1 MAAGVTKQGLVSFP
15 GFMRWLRVLV
25 VIPVWLLLTAETP
38 SPSPSPSPAQS
49 ETPSPSPSPSPHPT
63 PVNAFLSL
71 DVTAGPPDT
80 VINVSGGQF
89 LPNQQMNLYWDQPSK
104 VAGAATADAN
114 GSFNTRV
121 KPNASD
127 KPGVHKLCA
136 SVLPNPCANFAL
148 QSATP
153 TPSPS
158 PTPSEEPSPTPSE
171 EPTPSQV
178 ATPARVNTSLS
189 GFDVISK
196 PPFVFLPIFGVG
208 ALLLSL
214 AYWAFSALRR
224 PRRLAPMPSAAVV
237 HRATRPDYTAAFG
250 AAPARPAVTAQP
262 SAWSE
267 AMPAHNATPQ
277 STPTLPPPAA
287 VEPEAQAYQW
297 GLGIPD
303 SGYPDL
309 RSPEQ
314 RRDDDWPEPPP
325 PPGD

>member
-1 MAAGVTKQGLVSFP
+1 MAAGVTNPGLVSFP
-15 GFMRWLRVLV
+15 AFMRWLRLLV
-25 VIPVWLLLTAETP
+25 VIPVWLLLTAATP
-38 SPSPSPSPAQS
+38 SPSPSPTPAQS
-49 ETPSPSPSPSPHPT
+49 ETPSPSPSPSPQPT
-63 PVNAFLSL
+63 PVNAFLTL

-89 LPNQQMNLYWDQPSK
+89 LPNQQTNLYWDQPSK
-104 VAGAATADAN
+104 VAGSATADAN

-171 EPTPSQV
+171 EPTPSQA
-178 ATPARVNTSLS
+178 ATPARVNASLS
-189 GFDVISK
+189 GFDVISR

-224 PRRLAPMPSAAVV
+224 PRRLAPMPTAAVV
-237 HRATRPDYTAAFG
+237 HRATRPDYTASFG
-250 AAPARPAVTAQP
+250 VPPARPAEAAQP
-262 SAWSE
+262 SAWGE
-267 AMPAHNATPQ
+267 AMPAHDATPY
-277 STPTLPPPAA
+277 STPTPPPPAA
-287 VEPEAQAYQW
+287 AKPEAQAYEW
-297 GLGIPD
+297 GLGTPD

-325 PPGD
+325 PGD